1 MNNLTITTDGQLVDV
16 QFGTETLE
24 GLKELRDSL
33 EGVVFDCSTKDGLKQ
48 ANAAKRECTSLRTS
62 LESRRKELKDPLLKA
77 GKSIDAEAKKI
88 KAEIEAV
95 EKPIADQIAVE
106 KQRQAEAKIDRV
118 AEAQGV
124 IDKMKAALTDG
135 IMGELA
141 DVEAAIELVDAI
153 DCDKLYELRLEAM
166 KTKQTVLTKLGE
178 LVAQKAMAPVTKSE
192 WLTSYDSDHPVL
204 EYAGVKMPV
213 RYPDDAERIIETL
226 TTWLN
231 SAS

>member
-1 MNNLTITTDGQLVDV
+1 MSNLIITTDGQIKDV
-16 QFGTETLE
+16 EFGAETLA
-24 GLKELRDSL
+24 GLTELKDSL

-48 ANAAKRECTSLRTS
+48 ANAAKRQCTSLRTA
-62 LESRRKELKDPLLKA
+62 LDKRRKELKDPLLKA
-77 GKSIDAEAKKI
+77 GKALDAEAKKI
-88 KAEIEAV
+88 TAMIKEIEQ
-95 EKPIADQIAVE
+95 PIADQIEVE
-106 KQRQAEAKIDRV
+106 KQRQADAKIDRV

-192 WLTSYDSDHPVL
+192 WLTSFEGDHPVL